1 MSFSAHIYHF
11 SYCDRNPLAKHKFFI
26 LKKKN
31 HILKIAGIK
40 TAILSDKNRR
50 RRNFLSVFVKLKA
63 NVGDSSYKVVPQNSS
78 ISNNFA
84 VFCCFL
90 FTISNIIP
98 IAPAFFSSTSLITSP
113 GLDPLWSNYTGWPP
127 TGRLSKGPLKI
138 NIHSFR
144 SVICFWHYRPPS
156 VSALPLFVLYSSI
169 YPSPQPLYQYLNW
182 AYTHTFGG
190 IWYFR
195 TLSACTLLLLVVQ
208 VIYFSKWFVIYIRR
222 VEGCF
227 MMQC

>member
-1 MSFSAHIYHF
+1 M
-11 SYCDRNPLAKHKFFI
+11 
-26 LKKKN
+26 
-31 HILKIAGIK
+31 
-40 TAILSDKNRR
+40 
-50 RRNFLSVFVKLKA
+50 KLKA

-84 VFCCFL
+84 VFCCCCL
-90 FTISNIIP
+90 FTVSNIIP
-98 IAPAFFSSTSLITSP
+98 TSLITSP

-127 TGRLSKGPLKI
+127 TGRLSKGLLKI

-182 AYTHTFGG
+182 AYTHSIGG

-208 VIYFSKWFVIYIRR
+208 VILSSKWVVIYIRR
-222 VEGCF
+222 VEEFF
-227 MMQC
+227 MM